1 MAAAPKPLR
10 NWAAIDP
17 LMRKGGAHQ
26 APKKQT
32 RPKLDWRDAL
42 DDFED
47 WQDEASGDNVT
58 GDNEGAEAPF
68 FLVAL
73 RLLHASRT
81 KLHAEIQLAAPLWEL
96 ACKRKGFDQ
105 GVLSEASFS
114 KLNLPTRTGYR
125 TRPIPTFLCFLLT
138 RNALSYSRLCG

>member
-81 KLHAEIQLAAPLWEL
+81 KLHAEIQLAAPPVG
-96 ACKRKGFDQ
+96 ACLQAKGF
-105 GVLSEASFS
+105 
-114 KLNLPTRTGYR
+114 
-125 TRPIPTFLCFLLT
+125 
-138 RNALSYSRLCG
+138 

>member
-58 GDNEGAEAPF
+58 GDNEGAEAPSF
-68 FLVAL
+68 FVRSAAAP
-73 RLLHASRT
+73 RFTLHAPSYTQKSSWRPPCGSLLASERVLT
-81 KLHAEIQLAAPLWEL
+81 K
-96 ACKRKGFDQ
+96 ACYQKLR
-105 GVLSEASFS
+105 SAS
-114 KLNLPTRTGYR
+114 
-125 TRPIPTFLCFLLT
+125 
-138 RNALSYSRLCG
+138 

>member
-1 MAAAPKPLR
+1 MAAAPKPMR

-47 WQDEASGDNVT
+47 WQGSEIDQQT
-58 GDNEGAEAPF
+58 GEDNEGANVPSF
-68 FLVAL
+68 FGRSAGATGITP
-73 RLLHASRT
+73 HA
-81 KLHAEIQLAAPLWEL
+81 
-96 ACKRKGFDQ
+96 
-105 GVLSEASFS
+105 
-114 KLNLPTRTGYR
+114 TR
-125 TRPIPTFLCFLLT
+125 
-138 RNALSYSRLCG
+138 

>member
-58 GDNEGAEAPF
+58 GDNEGAEAPSF
-68 FLVAL
+68 FGRSA
-73 RLLHASRT
+73 
-81 KLHAEIQLAAPLWEL
+81 AAPRFTHQATRRNPAGGPPVG
-96 ACKRKGFDQ
+96 ACLQAKGF
-105 GVLSEASFS
+105 
-114 KLNLPTRTGYR
+114 
-125 TRPIPTFLCFLLT
+125 
-138 RNALSYSRLCG
+138 